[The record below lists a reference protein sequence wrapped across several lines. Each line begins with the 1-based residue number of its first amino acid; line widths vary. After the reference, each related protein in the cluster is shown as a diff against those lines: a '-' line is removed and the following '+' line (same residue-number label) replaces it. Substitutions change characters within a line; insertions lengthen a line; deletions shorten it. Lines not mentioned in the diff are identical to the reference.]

1 MGILQMLRGPKVTQI
16 SMEEFVEMHR
26 SGCYVV
32 DVRESH
38 EYSRG
43 HIPGS
48 KSLPLTQL
56 ARRAHELPR
65 DRRIH
70 VICASGHRS
79 RVGARILGA
88 AGVDC
93 VSVRGGTAAW
103 AHRQLPLVRGTRS
116 A

>member
-1 MGILQMLRGPKVTQI
+1 MGILRFFNGPKVKQI
-16 SMEEFVEMHR
+16 SMEEFVAVHG

-38 EYSRG
+38 EYAHG
-43 HIPGS
+43 HVPGA
-48 KSLPLTQL
+48 KSVPLTQL
-56 ARRAHELPR
+56 TRHVHELPK
-65 DRRIH
+65 DQLVH

-93 VSVRGGTAAW
+93 VSVAGGTAAW
-103 AHRQLPLVRGTRS
+103 AQRKLPLVKGRRTR
-116 A
+116 